1 MNPREVL
8 NPIVH
13 ESALPWF
20 SIGDSPGSST
30 GHTAVV
36 YVAALDA
43 GNPPASQLGRP
54 PTIRERLRRAYWRYE
69 VDTAHH
75 WTSLSLRL
83 PTEEEA
89 FSFKVWV
96 SLAWNVQN
104 PVAVAQAGI
113 QDVKPIIWGFIDQQ
127 LRGISRRH
135 SIEQAGR
142 AEHEMTEFLER
153 KLGDIDYGL
162 RLALVSVNVRL
173 DEAAEKYLIT
183 RVESR
188 RARALAQDDHGLE
201 SLRREYAAEQARRK
215 GDLEREQVTHAA
227 QIERMRADQDRR
239 LAVMATD
246 HELALKRQRVDFY
259 RSALRGGGYDVL
271 VLQLIEHPQD
281 VQTVVS
287 MLHQGRKDEYE
298 QARTVIQNL
307 IDKDLMNA
315 ADAEPMRE
323 LAIDRLRSAFDIS
336 APTVKLTKESST
348 RTTEERTEKTSVE
361 VPLT

>member
-13 ESALPWF
+13 ESAAPWF
-20 SIGDSPGSST
+20 SIGDSPASSS

-36 YVAALDA
+36 YLAALDA
-43 GNPPASQLGRP
+43 VDAPAARLGRLP
-54 PTIRERLRRAYWRYE
+54 AIRERLRRLYWRYE

-83 PTEEEA
+83 PTAEEA

-96 SLAWNVQN
+96 SLTWNVRD
-104 PVAVAQAGI
+104 PVAVAEAGV

-135 SIEQAGR
+135 SIEQAGL
-142 AEHEMTEFLER
+142 AEQEMTDFLER

-173 DEAAEKYLIT
+173 DEAAERYLVT

-201 SLRREYAAEQARRK
+201 SLRREYAAEQARRE
-215 GDLEREQVTHAA
+215 GDLEREQVAHAA
-227 QIERMRADQDRR
+227 QIERMRADEDRR
-239 LAVMATD
+239 LAVMATE

-259 RSALRGGGYDVL
+259 RSALRGGGYGVL
-271 VLQLIEHPQD
+271 VLHLIEHPHD
-281 VQTVVS
+281 VQTVVA
-287 MLHQGRKDEYE
+287 MLHQGRNEEYE

-323 LAIDRLRSAFDIS
+323 LAIDRLRSAFGID
-336 APTVKLTKESST
+336 APTVKFTRESST
-348 RTTEERTEKTSVE
+348 RMTEEKTEKTSVE
-361 VPLT
+361 VPLS